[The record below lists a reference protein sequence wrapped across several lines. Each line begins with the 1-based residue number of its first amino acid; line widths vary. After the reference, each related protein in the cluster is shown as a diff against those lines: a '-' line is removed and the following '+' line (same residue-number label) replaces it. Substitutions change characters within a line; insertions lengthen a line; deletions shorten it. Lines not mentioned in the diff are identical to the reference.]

1 MTMPVSKRPATSYKP
16 RQLYWLLALAI
27 AAVVAVLLLVLVWW
41 APQKAEPQP
50 WEFWVSIGAALA
62 IPVLLLVA
70 LARARHGHAMLQSL
84 EHNFLEIMDAG
95 ADLVVISSM
104 TGQILEVNRR
114 TCQVLGFSREQLLD
128 KTLWDIDIDCYLR
141 QHPQTRY
148 YLERGRTT
156 SYETW
161 YRTADGLRVPVE
173 SRARKAYW
181 RDQPCLIELLRDITA
196 RKQADEALL
205 ESKSAV
211 ERARNLLESRM
222 LERTEEL
229 QRRIVERNHA
239 ERRAQE
245 LATLLSDIIDCMP
258 SAIITIDAQRRV
270 SQWNQQAMRLTGID
284 AYQAIGQ
291 HMKTVL
297 PQFDAQIDRLT
308 EATRFGQLQHSARL
322 SARLHDKNYLFDVM
336 VYPLQQRGRGVVVRV
351 DDITERSR
359 MEQKLVQSEK
369 MLSLG
374 GLAAGMAHE
383 INNPLGAILQS
394 AQNIERRLAGDWP
407 RNIQLAQQIGA
418 DMELIRRYLEQ
429 QRIPDF
435 IGAIREAGDRAASIV
450 TDMLSFSR
458 PSTGELVAIDLVQ
471 AMDAAV
477 RLATTDYN
485 PKKKFDFR
493 RILIVREFEE
503 NLPRVRA
510 QRNQLEQVFLNLL
523 INAAQAL
530 FEQASPQIV
539 LRLLQRGNRAI
550 IEVQDNGIGMDDSVR
565 RRVFEPFF
573 TTKEEG
579 TGTGLGLS
587 VSYFLITDQL
597 HGAMDVE
604 STLHVGSLFRIV
616 LPAADAGPEAL
627 TGSSGQIE
635 LPL

>member
-1 MTMPVSKRPATSYKP
+1 MPVSTTAAAPYQP

-27 AAVVAVLLLVLVWW
+27 GTVVAVLVLVLVWW
-41 APQKAEPQP
+41 APQRVTPQP
-50 WEFWVSIGAALA
+50 WPFWVSIGAAVA
-62 IPVLLLVA
+62 IPLLLLFA
-70 LARARHGHAMLQSL
+70 LVRVRHGHLMLQSL
-84 EHNFLEIMDAG
+84 EHNFLEIMDAA
-95 ADLVVISSM
+95 ADLVVVSSM
-104 TGQILEVNRR
+104 TGQIIEVNRR
-114 TCQVLGFSREQLLD
+114 TCQVLGFSREQLLG

-161 YRTADGLRVPVE
+161 YRTADGRRVPVE

-181 RDQPCLIELLRDITA
+181 RDQPCLIELVRDITA

-229 QRRIVERNHA
+229 QRRIVERNAA

-258 SAIITIDAQRRV
+258 SAIITIDSQRRV
-270 SQWNQQAMRLTGID
+270 TQWNQQAVKLSGID
-284 AYQAIGQ
+284 AQHAAGQ
-291 HMKTVL
+291 HLKTVL

-322 SARLHDKNYLFDVM
+322 SARLNDKNYLFDVM
-336 VYPLQQRGRGVVVRV
+336 VYPLKQRGRGVVVRV

-394 AQNIERRLAGDWP
+394 AQNIERRIAADWP
-407 RNIQLAQQIGA
+407 RNNQLAQQIGT
-418 DMELIRRYLEQ
+418 DMEIIRRYLET

-435 IGAIREAGDRAASIV
+435 LASIREAGERAASIV
-450 TDMLSFSR
+450 TDMLSFAR
-458 PSTGELVAIDLVQ
+458 PGTGELVVIDLAQ

-485 PKKKFDFR
+485 QKKKFDFR
-493 RILIVREFEE
+493 RIQIVREFDDK
-503 NLPRVRA
+503 LPNVRA

-530 FEQASPQIV
+530 FDQPAPQIV
-539 LRLLQRGNRAI
+539 LRLLGRGNRAI
-550 IEVQDNGIGMDDSVR
+550 IEVQDNGTGMDDSVR

-597 HGAMDVE
+597 HGTMEVE

-616 LPAADAGPEAL
+616 LPAADAGPETL
-627 TGSSGQIE
+627 VGSSSQIE